1 MFDGIKNSFKG
12 TANTSRRAIKE
23 IAGMAKEVKNMPWK
37 KLKFTQWLYI
47 IFGIIFVHK
56 SVDIPFR
63 RTFYVFCNFIDDT
76 LHGWMH
82 KTGI

>member
-47 IFGIIFVHK
+47 IFGII
-56 SVDIPFR
+56 
-63 RTFYVFCNFIDDT
+63 VFIIIAFKIFPMMN
-76 LHGWMH
+76 
-82 KTGI
+82 